1 MKNLGNMI
9 WLNIIEFLKIPWII
23 AFNTTVEI
31 DLIILITFIL
41 LIKFFACILITI
53 KRLKFGFPNVYFF
66 WISIY

>member
-1 MKNLGNMI
+1 MI

-31 DLIILITFIL
+31 DLIILITLIL
-41 LIKFFACILITI
+41 LIKFLTCILITI
-53 KRLKFGFPNVYFF
+53 KRLKFGFPNLYFF